1 MNKGTKSYWI
11 LYDDERQMVAGTDV
25 PILCSSRNQAASMRE
40 LYDRKNNYKPL
51 QVWIVLAEPS
61 AARGEE

>member
-1 MNKGTKSYWI
+1 
-11 LYDDERQMVAGTDV
+11 MVAGTDV